1 MSLTHAIRLRGA
13 VCLLGRFPALAGADL
28 DVGFGE
34 VVLVAGPNG
43 AGKTTLLRLIAGL
56 VPLAGGTAEV
66 LGCDLAADRRSI
78 RRDVALLGHGTGCY
92 DDLSVRENVT
102 FWVRARGGSR
112 AEADAAVEQLGLG
125 RLAGVSFGRLS
136 AGQQRRCALAVVLAR
151 QPRLLL
157 LDEPHASL
165 DATGRDLLDALVR
178 QAPAAGRTVLIASHE
193 LERARALATREVTLT
208 AGQIRPATVPPV
220 RSVSG

>member
-13 VCLLGRFPALAGADL
+13 VCLLGRFPALTGADL
-28 DVGFGE
+28 EVGFGE
-34 VVLVAGPNG
+34 VLLVAGPNG

-56 VPLAGGTAEV
+56 VPLAGGEAEV
-66 LGCDLAADRRSI
+66 LGCNLALDRRSI
-78 RRDVALLGHGTGCY
+78 RGDVALLGHGTGCY
-92 DDLSVRENVT
+92 DDLTVRENVA
-102 FWVRARGGSR
+102 FWVRARGGTR
-112 AEADAAVEQLGLG
+112 TDADAALERLGLDP
-125 RLAGVSFGRLS
+125 LAGVSFGRLS

-165 DATGRDLLDALVR
+165 DATGRDLLDRLVR
-178 QAPAAGRTVLIASHE
+178 QAPAEGRTVVIASHE

-208 AGQIRPATVPPV
+208 AGQIRPAPVPPV
-220 RSVSG
+220 RSVTG

>member
-1 MSLTHAIRLRGA
+1 MRTPDAVRTAPRVERAERRRSTTQAYRRHCLPPEPPPRGQRARSVHSVRDVRMSLTHAIRLRSA

-92 DDLSVRENVT
+92 
-102 FWVRARGGSR
+102 
-112 AEADAAVEQLGLG
+112 
-125 RLAGVSFGRLS
+125 
-136 AGQQRRCALAVVLAR
+136 
-151 QPRLLL
+151 
-157 LDEPHASL
+157 
-165 DATGRDLLDALVR
+165 
-178 QAPAAGRTVLIASHE
+178 
-193 LERARALATREVTLT
+193 
-208 AGQIRPATVPPV
+208 
-220 RSVSG
+220 

>member
-1 MSLTHAIRLRGA
+1 MSLTYAIRLRGA

-28 DVGFGE
+28 EVGFGE

-56 VPLAGGTAEV
+56 VPLAGGEAEV
-66 LGCDLAADRRSI
+66 LGCNLAADRRSI
-78 RRDVALLGHGTGCY
+78 RGDIALLGHGTGCY
-92 DDLSVRENVT
+92 DDLTVRENVV

-112 AEADAAVEQLGLG
+112 AEADAAIEQLGLD

-151 QPRLLL
+151 RPRLLL

-165 DATGRDLLDALVR
+165 DATGRDLLDGLVR
-178 QAPAAGRTVLIASHE
+178 QAPAEGRTVVIASHE
-193 LERARALATREVTLT
+193 LDRARALATREVTLV
-208 AGQIRPATVPPV
+208 AGQIRPVAKPPI